1 MNILGYF
8 VNLRKYK
15 LILSGISAFLML
27 ITAQYMQSQT
37 LPTERSV
44 DWTLAGIRDTNTIG
58 FEVYDMNDLGVI
70 GDGKSPNDEALNGI
84 LTSLNGNGAIIKFP
98 SGNFLFNKTINLPSN
113 VVISG
118 KGTDNT
124 TFTFDLGGK
133 GHSITASGKS
143 NRTDTTYIVNTAK
156 KDDSILV
163 VNDYSLFSEGDWIQI
178 IQNDSNLVT
187 SSWAIHSVGQ
197 VIKIKSIAGNTI
209 TLDSPLRMDYEIER
223 TPFIQKFTPVENIGI
238 ECVKVVRI
246 DDTAPQQT
254 SNIYFRYAVNSWVK
268 CVESENCTFSHIQ
281 ANNSSNLSISKS
293 YMHHGFD
300 YGGGGRAYGVMLHST
315 TNECLVEDNIFERL
329 RHSMIVQ
336 SGANG
341 NVFAYNYSL
350 DAYWDTF
357 PNDAA
362 GDAVLHGNYPYAN
375 LFEQNICQNIVIDN
389 SHGPNGPNNTV
400 FRNRTEKFGIFFS
413 ASNSPNQ
420 NLIGNEIPNT
430 SLPYNLVNYTIQG
443 DGHFLYGNNNKGNI
457 TPANTSELP
466 DKSYAYTTKP
476 DYIPSNQWAKIGTP
490 NDMES
495 ANIPAYDRYESGQMT
510 CGDCG
515 STTSVIDDNSENY
528 GEVNIYPNPAS
539 TLLSIDSKELID
551 KITITNILGQVI
563 YTNNKELTIN
573 NINTSSWES
582 GSYIVKITFSD
593 GDELIKSV
601 VKVD

>member
-1 MNILGYF
+1 MLKFRPVKFIFF
-8 VNLRKYK
+8 VMLVF
-15 LILSGISAFLML
+15 IVISALL
-27 ITAQYMQSQT
+27 PSQT

-44 DWTLAGIRDTNTIG
+44 DWTLAGVRDSTTLDFTEI
-58 FEVYDMNDLGVI
+58 DMSETGI
-70 GDGKSPNDEALNGI
+70 TGDGVAANDIIFSEVLAS
-84 LTSLNGNGAIIKFP
+84 SLDQGAILIFP

-113 VVISG
+113 IVI
-118 KGTDNT
+118 KGQGADKT

-133 GHSITASGKS
+133 GHSITASGRPVI
-143 NRTDTTYIVNTAK
+143 NDTTYLVKTFY
-156 KDDSILV
+156 KDDISV
-163 VNDYSLFSEGDWIQI
+163 KVHNVTLFSEGDWIQI
-178 IQNDSNLVT
+178 IQNDTNLVT

-197 VIKIKSIAGNTI
+197 IVRIKSIAGNTI
-209 TLDSPLRMDYEIER
+209 TLDSPLRMEYNLER
-223 TPFIQKFTPVENIGI
+223 TPYIRRINPISNVGI
-238 ECVKVVRI
+238 ECIKIVRK
-246 DDTAPQQT
+246 DDTAPEQS
-254 SNIYFRYAVNSWVK
+254 SNINFNYTVNSWVK

-281 ANNSSNLSISKS
+281 ARNSSNLTISKS

-350 DAYWDTF
+350 DAYWDSF

-389 SHGPNGPNNTV
+389 SHGPNGPNNTI
-400 FRNRTEKFGIFFS
+400 FRNRAEKFGIFFS

-420 NLIGNEIPNT
+420 NLIGNEITNT
-430 SLPYNLVNYTIQG
+430 SLPYNIVNYTIQG
-443 DGHFLYGNNNKGNI
+443 DDHFVYGNNNKGNI

-466 DKSYAYTTKP
+466 DKSYAYSAKP
-476 DYIPSNQWAKIGTP
+476 DYIPSKQWAMIGTP
-490 NDMES
+490 NEMES
-495 ANIPAYDRYESGQMT
+495 ATIPAYDRYLSGNLT

-515 STTSVIDDNSENY
+515 VTTSVIDDSSENY
-528 GEVNIYPNPAS
+528 GGVNIYPNPVS
-539 TLLSIDSKELID
+539 TLLTIGSKKQIELI
-551 KITITNILGQVI
+551 TVTNALGQVI
-563 YTNNKELTIN
+563 YTTKEVPVSKSIN
-573 NINTSSWES
+573 ASSWES
-582 GSYIVKITFSD
+582 GVYIVKITFS
-593 GDELIKSV
+593 GGNEIIKSV

>member
-1 MNILGYF
+1 
-8 VNLRKYK
+8 
-15 LILSGISAFLML
+15 ML
-27 ITAQYMQSQT
+27 IAAQYMQSQT
-37 LPTERSV
+37 LPTERGV

-58 FEVYDMNDLGVI
+58 FEVYDMNNLGVI
-70 GDGKSPNDEALNGI
+70 GNGKSPNDEALNGI

-98 SGNFLFNKTINLPSN
+98 SGNFLFNKTIKLPSN

-156 KDDSILV
+156 KDDSILA
-163 VNDYSLFSEGDWIQI
+163 VNDNSLFSEGDWIQI

-197 VIKIKSIAGNTI
+197 VVKIKSIAGNTI
-209 TLDSPLRMDYEIER
+209 TLDSPLRMDYDIEL

-238 ECVKVVRI
+238 ECVKIVRK

-293 YMHHGFD
+293 YIHHGFD

-315 TNECLVEDNIFERL
+315 TSECLVEDNIFEKL

-350 DAYWDTF
+350 DAYWDSF

-400 FRNRTEKFGIFFS
+400 FRNRAEKFGIFFS

-430 SLPYNLVNYTIQG
+430 SLPYNIVNYTIQG
-443 DGHFLYGNNNKGNI
+443 DGHFVYGNNNKGNI

-466 DKSYAYTTKP
+466 DKSYAYVTKP
-476 DYIPSNQWAKIGTP
+476 DYISSNQWAMIGTP
-490 NDMES
+490 YDMES
-495 ANIPAYDRYESGQMT
+495 ATIPAYDRYKSGQMT

-515 STTSVIDDNSENY
+515 STTSVIDDNSEEY
-528 GEVNIYPNPAS
+528 GDFKCYPNPIS
-539 TLLSIDSKELID
+539 NQLTIESKQQI
-551 KITITNILGQVI
+551 KQIIIANTLGQIV
-563 YTNNKELTIN
+563 YSNDEKTNNSV
-573 NINTSSWES
+573 INTNSWES
-582 GSYIVKITFSD
+582 GVYLITIRFVD
-593 GDELIKSV
+593 GKYDYSNVLKLN
-601 VKVD
+601 

>member
-8 VNLRKYK
+8 VNLKNYTLRLTGIKVF
-15 LILSGISAFLML
+15 LILL
-27 ITAQYMQSQT
+27 TAQYLHSQT
-37 LPTERSV
+37 LPTERSI

-58 FEVYDMNDLGVI
+58 FEVYDMNNLGAI
-70 GDGKSPNDEALNGI
+70 GDGESPNDEALNSI
-84 LTSLNGNGAIIKFP
+84 LTSLNGKGAIIKFP

-113 VVISG
+113 VVVSG
-118 KGTDNT
+118 KGADNT
-124 TFTFDLGGK
+124 TLTFDLGGK

-143 NRTDTTYIVNTAK
+143 NKADTTYIINTAK

-163 VNDYSLFSEGDWIQI
+163 VNDNSLFSEGDWIQI

-187 SSWAIHSVGQ
+187 SSWSIHSVGQ
-197 VIKIKSIAGNTI
+197 VVKIKRIEANTL
-209 TLDSPLRMDYEIER
+209 TLDSPLRMDYDIER
-223 TPFIQKFTPVENIGI
+223 EPFIQKITPVENIGI
-238 ECVKVVRI
+238 ECVKIVRI

-254 SNIYFRYAVNSWVK
+254 SNIYFGYAVNSWVK

-315 TNECLVEDNIFERL
+315 TNESLVEDNIFERL

-350 DAYWDTF
+350 DAYWDSF

-362 GDAVLHGNYPYAN
+362 GDAVLHGNFPYAN

-389 SHGPNGPNNTV
+389 SHGPNGPNNTI
-400 FRNRTEKFGIFFS
+400 FRNRAEKFGIFFS

-430 SLPYNLVNYTIQG
+430 SLPYNIVNYTIQG
-443 DGHFLYGNNNKGNI
+443 EDHFVYGNNNKGNI
-457 TPANTSELP
+457 TPSNTSELL
-466 DKSYAYTTKP
+466 DKSYAYAAKP
-476 DYIPSNQWAKIGTP
+476 DYIPSEQWAMIGTP

-495 ANIPAYDRYESGQMT
+495 ATIPAYDRYESGQMT

-515 STTSVIDDNSENY
+515 TTTSVIEDSSENY
-528 GEVNIYPNPAS
+528 GDFKSYPNPIS
-539 TLLSIDSKELID
+539 NQLTIESKPQI
-551 KITITNILGQVI
+551 KNIIITNTLGQII
-563 YTNNKELTIN
+563 YTNDNRTN
-573 NINTSSWES
+573 NRVINTDSWES
-582 GSYIVKITFSD
+582 GVYIITIRYIDGSFSYRI
-593 GDELIKSV
+593 V
-601 VKVD
+601 VKSI